1 MHYYQFNIADYRKD
15 TTHLSRLEHSIYRD
29 LIDMYYLDEKP
40 IQLETSSVMRRL
52 RLVSEEEAKALE
64 NVLSDFFERTP
75 QGYAQKRIQSEIN
88 AWNNRG
94 WIQHDQSI
102 QRTRPPIDEW
112 KETRNRIFIRDDFT
126 CGYCGT
132 RGGALECDHKNPVS
146 LGGSND
152 DDNLITACKPCNR
165 KKCAMPFDEW
175 IEYMRHAN
183 G

>member
-29 LIDMYYLDEKP
+29 LIDMYYLDE
-40 IQLETSSVMRRL
+40 SSIPLDLATVNRRL
-52 RLVSEEEAKALE
+52 RLSSTDDERAL
-64 NVLSDFFERTP
+64 NAVLTDFFERTNE
-75 QGYAQKRIQSEIN
+75 GYVQKRIQAEIN

-94 WIQHDQSI
+94 WFPHNPSI
-102 QRTRPPIDEW
+102 ERTRLPIDEW
-112 KETRNRIFIRDDFT
+112 KETRIRIFIRDDFT

-165 KKCAMPFDEW
+165 KKCAMPFDAW
-175 IEYMRHAN
+175 IEYMRHVN